1 MSGPT
6 ELAARLGAALQGGDF
21 AGALALA
28 QSNGEQLRSAH
39 AEGRLAPE
47 GMREWLD
54 VYQGLMAHV
63 ASLREDTRT
72 ELARMQGSRRV
83 ARAYADA

>member
-1 MSGPT
+1 MKPAA
-6 ELAARLGAALQGGDF
+6 ELAASLGAALQGGDF

-28 QSNGEQLRSAH
+28 QSSGEQLRCAH

-63 ASLREDTRT
+63 ASLREDTRA
-72 ELARMQGSRRV
+72 ELARMQGSQRA